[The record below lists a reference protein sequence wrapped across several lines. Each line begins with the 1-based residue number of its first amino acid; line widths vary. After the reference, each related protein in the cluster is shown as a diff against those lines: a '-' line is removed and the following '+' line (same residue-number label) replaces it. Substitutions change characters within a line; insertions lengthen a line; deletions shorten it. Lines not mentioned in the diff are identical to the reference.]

1 MREDIRYITKVEI
14 KNLWG
19 YEDLN
24 FVWNLN
30 PDVNILAGDN
40 GSGKSTLLKLIDVTL
55 RREQEEAEILKKAAS
70 VKVQFD
76 NGNVFISELN
86 ENFQTILEIRNV
98 NGYIKESSGSFAFIN
113 TFEQPLKDIETIKRA
128 TNNEVSTELDLR
140 IAALQKQ
147 YLGYQINIG
156 NRAIK
161 ALENGENGISSINAK
176 KTLFLDTIDALF
188 SHTQKK
194 IDRTQNEVTFIQR
207 GEKAISPYQLSSGEK
222 QMLIILLTTLVQ
234 DNKHFIM
241 LMDEPEISLHTDWQ
255 ENLVDNIRKLNEN
268 VQIIIATH
276 SPSIV
281 VNGWKDKVF
290 EMSEIQTKS

>member
-14 KNLWG
+14 ERLWG

-40 GSGKSTLLKLIDVTL
+40 GSGKSTFLKLIDVTL
-55 RREQEEAEILKKAAS
+55 RREQEETEILKKAAS

-86 ENFQTILEIRNV
+86 ENFQPILEIRNV
-98 NGYIKESSGSFAFIN
+98 NGYIKESSGSSAFIN
-113 TFEQPLKDIETIKRA
+113 TFEQPLRDIETIKRA
-128 TNNEVSTELDLR
+128 TNSEVSTELDLR
-140 IAALQKQ
+140 IAALQKK

-194 IDRTQNEVTFIQR
+194 IDRTQNEITFIQR

-222 QMLIILLTTLVQ
+222 QMLIIFLTTLVQ

-255 ENLVDNIRKLNEN
+255 ENLIDNIRKLNEN

-290 EMSEIQTKS
+290 EISEIQTKN